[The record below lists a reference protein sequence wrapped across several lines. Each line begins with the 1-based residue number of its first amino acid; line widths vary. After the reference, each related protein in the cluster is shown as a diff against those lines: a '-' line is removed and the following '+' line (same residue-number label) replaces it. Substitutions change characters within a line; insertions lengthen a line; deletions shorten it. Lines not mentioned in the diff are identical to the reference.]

1 MVRKLQKADIDRV
14 ADIWLDTNLK
24 AHDFISAQYWKR
36 NFELVK
42 EMLLQAEVYVYESD
56 QKIQGFIGLNND
68 YIEGIFVS
76 DKMQS
81 QGIGK
86 IHGQS
91 LFTRGKVLRSRAMD
105 WMKLP
110 EKKNM
115 QWCGKRISDFLKM
128 R

>member
-56 QKIQGFIGLNND
+56 QKIQGFICLLYTSPSPRD
-68 YIEGIFVS
+68 
-76 DKMQS
+76 
-81 QGIGK
+81 
-86 IHGQS
+86 
-91 LFTRGKVLRSRAMD
+91 
-105 WMKLP
+105 
-110 EKKNM
+110 
-115 QWCGKRISDFLKM
+115 
-128 R
+128 